1 MLHLPRPL
9 AHGLAQQQFAAGCE
23 LGVVDVAGQGTLVGN
38 GELAQL
44 LQLVAEELQAQ
55 RMLVGGREH
64 VHDATAHGELS
75 AARHHVDARVGEID
89 QPHAQ
94 VGEVVAA
101 TAARQHH
108 GFDRGQVV
116 GEGLEGRAH
125 AGREHELTGRVLLP
139 RGDGPQGGDALAHR
153 FGARAE
159 PLVRQGL
166 PRGEIDDRRRG
177 QVALQRAGERLGLAA
192 GRGDREECARAGI
205 RRQEAGDQRR
215 AEAFDQR
222 EIGASGALREGTLER
237 AGARKP
243 RDQSVQSHRT
253 SLRGAGDVAAEAR
266 SNVTLDAAAR
276 ATA

>member
-1 MLHLPRPL
+1 MRYSGTHKEETRKRVVE
-9 AHGLAQQQFAAGCE
+9 AASRQIRARGPG
-23 LGVVDVAGQGTLVGN
+23 GVS
-38 GELAQL
+38 
-44 LQLVAEELQAQ
+44 VAEVMAEVGLTHGGFYAHFPSKDALLGAAITQAFDD
-55 RMLVGGREH
+55 RLHERTDRHDEHPDGTRGAVLDRRVREPAQ
-64 VHDATAHGELS
+64 DGQTARDRV
-75 AARHHVDARVGEID
+75 AARR
-89 QPHAQ
+89 
-94 VGEVVAA
+94 
-101 TAARQHH
+101 
-108 GFDRGQVV
+108 
-116 GEGLEGRAH
+116 
-125 AGREHELTGRVLLP
+125 
-139 RGDGPQGGDALAHR
+139 
-153 FGARAE
+153 E
-159 PLVRQGL
+159 PLVGQGL

-215 AEAFDQR
+215 AKAFDQR